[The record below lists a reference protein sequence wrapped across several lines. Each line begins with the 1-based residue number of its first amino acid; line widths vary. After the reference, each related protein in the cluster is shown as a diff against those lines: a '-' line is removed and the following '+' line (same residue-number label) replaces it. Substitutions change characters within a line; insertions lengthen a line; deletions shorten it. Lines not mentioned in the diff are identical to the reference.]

1 MYEAIN
7 IPETREAI
15 LKTLQYYALF
25 SYPLTI
31 AEIHG
36 SCPCKCTFDIIKK
49 NIAELFDEHVIYKYD
64 DMYSTLPNIEQL
76 AKRRKQGNA
85 IALKKYVKAVKAAR
99 IIYSFP
105 FVRFVGISGSI
116 SKGYAEVNSDL
127 DFFIIT
133 EYNRLWIC
141 RTLLH
146 LFKKLTFIVGAQ
158 HRFCMNYF
166 IDTAAL
172 SLEEQNIFTATELA
186 SMIPLHGSISYK
198 QLNTANKWVNNYF
211 PNGYIPFILTGGID
225 DSKSIFKGLWEKFI
239 DLFNPHALNQ
249 WLMHITDKR
258 WQSKWLRKNYPM
270 ADYNIAFKTT
280 LHVSKNHPANHQKRV
295 LTKLQQ
301 FKPIV

>member
-7 IPETREAI
+7 ITGTKEAI

-25 SYPLTI
+25 YYPLTI

-36 SCPCKCTFDIIKK
+36 SCACECSLNAVEKHLDELLDE
-49 NIAELFDEHVIYKYD
+49 NIIYKCND
-64 DMYSTLPNIEQL
+64 LYSTLSNIEQL
-76 AKRRKQGNA
+76 AARRKQGNA
-85 IALKKYVKAVKAAR
+85 IALKKYLKAVKAAR

-116 SKGYAEVNSDL
+116 SKGYAEAKSDL

-133 EYNRLWIC
+133 ERNRLWIC

-172 SLEEQNIFTATELA
+172 ALEERNIFTATELT
-186 SMIPLHGSISYK
+186 SMIPLHGSICYK
-198 QLNTANKWVNNYF
+198 QFNAANNWTNSYF
-211 PNGYIPFILTGGID
+211 PNGYMPFILTGGID
-225 DSKSIFKGLWEKFI
+225 DSKSISKGIWEKFI
-239 DLFNPHALNQ
+239 NLLNPRTINKR
-249 WLMHITDKR
+249 LMQITDKR
-258 WQSKWLRKNYPM
+258 WQSKWSRKNYPM
-270 ADYNIAFKTT
+270 TDYNIAFKTT
-280 LHVSKNHPANHQKRV
+280 LHISKNHPANHQKRV
-295 LTKLQQ
+295 LSKLAA
-301 FKPIV
+301 I